1 MIIDNSHAVIRDRK
15 MMYLMAISLTI
26 IIPCF
31 FFIDIFEEPVLG
43 IPREYYVIAVC
54 TIYVLIN
61 IYRFLLSLNY
71 IYYNDQ
77 GGKIVLKYYTLR
89 PFIQKRKNIEIPIGS
104 LVKYKIIRKIAGI
117 KKSLVL
123 YQRINNKIA
132 KYPPISLSELKK
144 TEFDNL
150 ISALNT
156 VISAVN

>member
-31 FFIDIFEEPVLG
+31 FFIDIFEEPFLG

-54 TIYVLIN
+54 SIYVLIN
-61 IYRFLLSLNY
+61 IYRFLLNLNY

-77 GGKIVLKYYTLR
+77 GGKLVLKYYSLR
-89 PFIQKRKNIEIPIGS
+89 PFMQKKQSIEIPAGS
-104 LVKYKIIRKIAGI
+104 LVKFKIIKRIASLR
-117 KKSLVL
+117 KSLVL

-132 KYPPISLSELKK
+132 KYPPISLSALKK
-144 TEFDNL
+144 SEFNNL
-150 ISALNT
+150 ISALNA
-156 VISAVN
+156 IIMAVN